1 MNVKKNTIK
10 LWKRK
15 KKRKANQL
23 KDFNKKL
30 KKYLQKW
37 KKYQL
42 QNIKD
47 NQKMK
52 H

>member
-1 MNVKKNTIK
+1 MIIKKNTIK
-10 LWKRK
+10 WSKKK

-30 KKYLQKW
+30 KKYQLKW

-42 QNIKD
+42 QDIKD
-47 NQKMK
+47 NLKMM